1 MGVDSGAVIKSLNKT
16 CVNSLQ
22 AAAGL
27 CLSRTNYSVEI
38 EHWLLKLTEV
48 HDSDLTRIF
57 RHFEV
62 NTAHL
67 QRDLTKAL
75 DRLKTGNARTPTL
88 SPSIDELIRSA
99 WVLASLQYQSRQVR
113 SGFLLL
119 ALLED
124 EQLGRLARDA
134 SSEFAKIKVEILASG
149 MASLIAGSAE
159 EESPAAA
166 REAGAQAAPA
176 RGVPTQTPALDQY
189 TINLTERAR
198 AGQIDPVLGRD
209 AEVRQMV
216 DILIRRRQNNPILT
230 GEAGVG
236 KTAVVEGLAVRIA
249 AGDVPEPLRKVVL
262 QDLRPR
268 PAPGRGRGQ
277 GRVRESAQAG
287 DRRGEGVTR
296 ADRPLHRRSPHD
308 DRRRGTGRSRRCGQP
323 AQAGPGPRRAPH
335 DRGDDLGRV
344 QEILREGCG
353 PGPTIPGDPG
363 RGAERG
369 KGHRDDAWHYRHAR
383 DPPRRSDPGGGRGR
397 LGQALGPL
405 YPRPA
410 ASRQVGEPARHRLR
424 PRRDRPVRDPAG
436 RRGLPPPDR

>member
-134 SSEFAKIKVEILASG
+134 STEFAKIKVEILASG

-166 REAGAQAAPA
+166 REAG
-176 RGVPTQTPALDQY
+176 D
-189 TINLTERAR
+189 
-198 AGQIDPVLGRD
+198 
-209 AEVRQMV
+209 
-216 DILIRRRQNNPILT
+216 
-230 GEAGVG
+230 
-236 KTAVVEGLAVRIA
+236 K
-249 AGDVPEPLRKVVL
+249 
-262 QDLRPR
+262 PR
-268 PAPGRGRGQ
+268 PPEAF
-277 GRVRESAQAG
+277 
-287 DRRGEGVTR
+287 
-296 ADRPLHRRSPHD
+296 
-308 DRRRGTGRSRRCGQP
+308 
-323 AQAGPGPRRAPH
+323 
-335 DRGDDLGRV
+335 
-344 QEILREGCG
+344 
-353 PGPTIPGDPG
+353 
-363 RGAERG
+363 
-369 KGHRDDAWHYRHAR
+369 
-383 DPPRRSDPGGGRGR
+383 
-397 LGQALGPL
+397 
-405 YPRPA
+405 
-410 ASRQVGEPARHRLR
+410 RLR
-424 PRRDRPVRDPAG
+424 PPRSINTRST
-436 RRGLPPPDR
+436 